1 VDEIKFVL
9 KTFLASLLLISLM
22 QIKIGETTVES
33 RAYQLAA
40 QSKFTHFLSDVAQ
53 GAVVLGKQL
62 KTKFDQT
69 INKSKTP

>member
-1 VDEIKFVL
+1 MDEIKFVL

-53 GAVVLGKQL
+53 GAIQLGKQL
-62 KTKFDQT
+62 KTKIDHT
-69 INKSKTP
+69 INKSRSP